1 MSSGDLMSVRARF
14 YAALLVFSG
23 CGGSPAG
30 TAPSGVTRADA
41 DLDSPAAMDAGQ
53 GSATDAPGGAPEASS
68 VADTAGEDAGA
79 AADAAPG
86 GQVVQVE
93 GTDALSCTVTGAFGH
108 PIGSGPPSSV
118 SYALEAGID
127 EELAVVRCDTG
138 AAAFAV
144 GVPAVRLTEKST
156 AIADLLAGTSLRRG
170 TKLVLQAMERLPAE
184 DASAQVMRGMASFV
198 AAVDAVSPATRMLQ
212 LEIAASASTPSG
224 PDIITLLVTQGQP
237 VLVENVGPSGTM
249 KSCSDAEAKK
259 LASGA
264 SAVDGSVI
272 GLTGCL
278 VFDPLY
284 AITDLNNPLFAPD
297 SVPAS
302 FRSLVTE
309 SGVVAALVAAL
320 AAHRT
325 YSVAQIAALVFNR
338 LGYPAHSEN
347 DEGQVRSE
355 VVSTDAFAAWVAVL
369 ARRFAPA
376 SGTASGDN
384 SCGAGK
390 AFVCH
395 KNGTTMCVGGS
406 TLQAHIAHGDPQR
419 PCSECDD
426 PKASPGTI
434 CAPGLSFFRGFRFHT
449 GYNPSGGWEMDAAAT
464 KTAAVPAACV
474 DSNPQTAC
482 PLAPTRVDSDGTTF
496 TPGASGRYLLQLEFR
511 DGHFQN
517 FAWLIQSATGKYQRD
532 AFFQRIKLALDPT
545 AWSAINYANPLYD
558 RCLDP
563 MVTGGLYGA
572 GCEGGIDQ
580 VVASAPYANATWRG
594 LFPGMTMVDN
604 AYVFPNP
611 ELVARQGL
619 LLSSV
624 GDWSALD
631 ALSAFALLKLITPG
645 SVAIPLPTGTYA
657 LIDDPRLTLKDWD
670 GRVAAWVS
678 HP

>member
-1 MSSGDLMSVRARF
+1 M
-14 YAALLVFSG
+14 
-23 CGGSPAG
+23 
-30 TAPSGVTRADA
+30 AD
-41 DLDSPAAMDAGQ
+41 
-53 GSATDAPGGAPEASS
+53 
-68 VADTAGEDAGA
+68 
-79 AADAAPG
+79 
-86 GQVVQVE
+86 
-93 GTDALSCTVTGAFGH
+93 
-108 PIGSGPPSSV
+108 
-118 SYALEAGID
+118 
-127 EELAVVRCDTG
+127 
-138 AAAFAV
+138 
-144 GVPAVRLTEKST
+144 
-156 AIADLLAGTSLRRG
+156 
-170 TKLVLQAMERLPAE
+170 
-184 DASAQVMRGMASFV
+184 FV
-198 AAVDAVSPATRMLQ
+198 AAVDAVSLPAPLRQ
-212 LEIAASASTPSG
+212 LELIASASTPSG
-224 PDIITLLVTQGQP
+224 PAIITLLVTQGQP
-237 VLVENVGPSGTM
+237 VLVENIGLSGTM
-249 KSCSDAEAKK
+249 KSCSTAEAKK

-264 SAVDGSVI
+264 VAVDGSVI

-284 AITDLNNPLFAPD
+284 AITDLNDPLFAPD

-338 LGYPAHSEN
+338 LGYPAHSED
-347 DEGQVRSE
+347 DEGHVRAE
-355 VVSTDAFAAWVAVL
+355 VVSTDAVTAWVAVL
-369 ARRFAPA
+369 GRQLAPG
-376 SGTASGDN
+376 SGTASDGN
-384 SCGAGK
+384 SCGGGK
-390 AFVCH
+390 VFVCH
-395 KNGTTMCVGGS
+395 SNGQTLCIGGS
-406 TLQAHIAHGDPQR
+406 TVQAHLGHGDKQG
-419 PCSECDD
+419 PCPECGD
-426 PKASPGTI
+426 PDGASGGGGQNGSGST

-464 KTAAVPAACV
+464 KTAAVAAACV

-482 PLAPTRVDSDGTTF
+482 PLAPSRVDSTGTTF
-496 TPGASGRYLLQLEFR
+496 TPSASGRYLLQLEFR
-511 DGHFQN
+511 DGRFQN
-517 FAWLIQSATGKYQRD
+517 FAWLIEAATGKYQRD
-532 AFFQRIKLALDPT
+532 AFFQRMKVALDPT
-545 AWSAINYANPLYD
+545 AWSAINYANPLYS

-670 GRVAAWVS
+670 ARVAAWVS
-678 HP
+678 RP